1 MTKLILILAIGV
13 ALAFVLRYVTP
24 DRTISFYS
32 STPYGGAEAAH
43 HAKTYWEAG
52 ANVLAFWLCL
62 IMTLIVVAV
71 LGGRMLLRSSWSQ

>member
-1 MTKLILILAIGV
+1 MTKLILIIVIGV

-43 HAKTYWEAG
+43 HAKTYWEGG
-52 ANVLAFWLCL
+52 ANVLAFWVCL
-62 IMTLIVVAV
+62 IVTLVFTAV
-71 LGGRMLLRSSWSQ
+71 LGGRMLLTSHQ